1 MKETKNARFRRVA
14 EARVNKI
21 IRMLR
26 LLGNCSG
33 TNTYAYDADAVEQI
47 FTALQIELDQA
58 RKRFSENGRPG
69 RKRFSLSQAPTPD
82 TVSYPHITL
91 PLPDGTHL
99 RAVAYADTTYP
110 AINLYLLRD
119 GEPEEL
125 VCFAEYNS
133 EHSPCHELCIGV
145 YTSDAEDT
153 QYYGPYR
160 PERETEY
167 GKVIDKSQA
176 YEAYRLAWDDIAKL
190 LSDQIKA
197 VLGRRF
203 LLRVWPEDQGYW
215 GARALHGLFSVA
227 NLNRLL
233 DAVQA
238 DAETRMETLPEDS
251 EAVHGFGMTLGSLL
265 LKAALQADWKCEMV
279 EDDALWLIGFVSS
292 ETRPYTVSGLLRTL
306 NSDTLMSAKEIL
318 TYLKDNDSTDRTLSD
333 IRLRYYAA
341 HGNELCWRYP
351 ICDGIHAGAFI
362 LATKDGYLSLPYNS
376 MDEEDYEILVLDDA
390 VFHDPASL
398 TTFLSNWEDFSAD
411 LTDAMREMRRILE
424 GGEEDA

>member
-69 RKRFSLSQAPTPD
+69 RKRFSLSQAPMPD

-133 EHSPCHELCIGV
+133 EHSSCHELCIGV

-153 QYYGPYR
+153 QYYGPYW

-167 GKVIDKSQA
+167 GKGD
-176 YEAYRLAWDDIAKL
+176 
-190 LSDQIKA
+190 
-197 VLGRRF
+197 
-203 LLRVWPEDQGYW
+203 
-215 GARALHGLFSVA
+215 
-227 NLNRLL
+227 
-233 DAVQA
+233 
-238 DAETRMETLPEDS
+238 
-251 EAVHGFGMTLGSLL
+251 
-265 LKAALQADWKCEMV
+265 
-279 EDDALWLIGFVSS
+279 
-292 ETRPYTVSGLLRTL
+292 
-306 NSDTLMSAKEIL
+306 
-318 TYLKDNDSTDRTLSD
+318 
-333 IRLRYYAA
+333 
-341 HGNELCWRYP
+341 
-351 ICDGIHAGAFI
+351 
-362 LATKDGYLSLPYNS
+362 
-376 MDEEDYEILVLDDA
+376 
-390 VFHDPASL
+390 
-398 TTFLSNWEDFSAD
+398 
-411 LTDAMREMRRILE
+411 
-424 GGEEDA
+424 

>member
-1 MKETKNARFRRVA
+1 
-14 EARVNKI
+14 
-21 IRMLR
+21 
-26 LLGNCSG
+26 
-33 TNTYAYDADAVEQI
+33 
-47 FTALQIELDQA
+47 
-58 RKRFSENGRPG
+58 
-69 RKRFSLSQAPTPD
+69 
-82 TVSYPHITL
+82 
-91 PLPDGTHL
+91 
-99 RAVAYADTTYP
+99 
-110 AINLYLLRD
+110 
-119 GEPEEL
+119 
-125 VCFAEYNS
+125 
-133 EHSPCHELCIGV
+133 
-145 YTSDAEDT
+145 
-153 QYYGPYR
+153 
-160 PERETEY
+160 
-167 GKVIDKSQA
+167 
-176 YEAYRLAWDDIAKL
+176 
-190 LSDQIKA
+190 
-197 VLGRRF
+197 
-203 LLRVWPEDQGYW
+203 
-215 GARALHGLFSVA
+215 
-227 NLNRLL
+227 
-233 DAVQA
+233 
-238 DAETRMETLPEDS
+238 METLPEDS

-333 IRLRYYAA
+333 IRRRYYAA

>member
-33 TNTYAYDADAVEQI
+33 TNTYAYDTDAVEQI

-58 RKRFSENGRPG
+58 RKRFSENGRTG
-69 RKRFSLSQAPTPD
+69 RNRFSLSQAPMPD

-91 PLPDGTHL
+91 PLPDEPSLMQIRPIRPSICIYCGMASRRNSYALRNTTRSTAPATSFASASTLPMRRTHS
-99 RAVAYADTTYP
+99 TM
-110 AINLYLLRD
+110 
-119 GEPEEL
+119 G
-125 VCFAEYNS
+125 
-133 EHSPCHELCIGV
+133 HIGRKGKR
-145 YTSDAEDT
+145 SME
-153 QYYGPYR
+153 
-160 PERETEY
+160 
-167 GKVIDKSQA
+167 KVIDKSRA

-227 NLNRLL
+227 DLNRLL

-251 EAVHGFGMTLGSLL
+251 EDVHGFGMTLGSLL

-306 NSDTLMSAKEIL
+306 NPDTLMSAKEIL

-351 ICDGIHAGAFI
+351 ISDGIHAGAFI

-390 VFHDPASL
+390 VFHDLASL
-398 TTFLSNWEDFSAD
+398 TTFLSDWENFSAD
-411 LTDAMREMRRILE
+411 LTDAMREMCRILE
-424 GGEEDA
+424 GGEEDV

>member
-69 RKRFSLSQAPTPD
+69 RKRFSLSQAPMPD

-91 PLPDGTHL
+91 PQPSRMQIRPIRPSICIYCGMASRRNSYALRNTTRSTAPATSFASASTPPMRRTHS
-99 RAVAYADTTYP
+99 TM
-110 AINLYLLRD
+110 
-119 GEPEEL
+119 G
-125 VCFAEYNS
+125 
-133 EHSPCHELCIGV
+133 HIGRKGKQ
-145 YTSDAEDT
+145 SME
-153 QYYGPYR
+153 
-160 PERETEY
+160 
-167 GKVIDKSQA
+167 KVIDKSRA
-176 YEAYRLAWDDIAKL
+176 YETYRLAWDDIAKL

-227 NLNRLL
+227 DLNRLL

-251 EAVHGFGMTLGSLL
+251 EDVHGFGMTLGSLL

-306 NSDTLMSAKEIL
+306 NPDTLMSAKEIL
-318 TYLKDNDSTDRTLSD
+318 AYLKDNDSTDRTLSD

-351 ICDGIHAGAFI
+351 ISDGIHAGAFI
-362 LATKDGYLSLPYNS
+362 LATKDGYMSLPYNS

-398 TTFLSNWEDFSAD
+398 TTFLSDWEDFSAD
-411 LTDAMREMRRILE
+411 LTDAMREMCRILE

>member
-1 MKETKNARFRRVA
+1 MGH
-14 EARVNKI
+14 I
-21 IRMLR
+21 
-26 LLGNCSG
+26 
-33 TNTYAYDADAVEQI
+33 
-47 FTALQIELDQA
+47 
-58 RKRFSENGRPG
+58 G
-69 RKRFSLSQAPTPD
+69 RKGKQSM
-82 TVSYPHITL
+82 
-91 PLPDGTHL
+91 
-99 RAVAYADTTYP
+99 
-110 AINLYLLRD
+110 
-119 GEPEEL
+119 E
-125 VCFAEYNS
+125 
-133 EHSPCHELCIGV
+133 
-145 YTSDAEDT
+145 
-153 QYYGPYR
+153 
-160 PERETEY
+160 
-167 GKVIDKSQA
+167 KVIDKSRA
-176 YEAYRLAWDDIAKL
+176 YEAYRLAWDEIAKL

-215 GARALHGLFSVA
+215 GACALHGLFSVA
-227 NLNRLL
+227 DLNRLL

-251 EAVHGFGMTLGSLL
+251 EDVHGFGMTLGSLL

-279 EDDALWLIGFVSS
+279 EDDALWLIGFVSL

-306 NSDTLMSAKEIL
+306 NPDTLMSAKEIL

-351 ICDGIHAGAFI
+351 ISDGIHAGAFI

-390 VFHDPASL
+390 VFHDLASL
-398 TTFLSNWEDFSAD
+398 TVFLSDWEDFSAD
-411 LTDAMREMRRILE
+411 LTDAMREMCRILE

>member
-58 RKRFSENGRPG
+58 RKRFSENGRTG
-69 RKRFSLSQAPTPD
+69 RKRFSLSQAPMPD

-99 RAVAYADTTYP
+99 RVVAYADTTYP

-160 PERETEY
+160 PERETKY
-167 GKVIDKSQA
+167 GKGD
-176 YEAYRLAWDDIAKL
+176 
-190 LSDQIKA
+190 
-197 VLGRRF
+197 
-203 LLRVWPEDQGYW
+203 
-215 GARALHGLFSVA
+215 
-227 NLNRLL
+227 
-233 DAVQA
+233 
-238 DAETRMETLPEDS
+238 
-251 EAVHGFGMTLGSLL
+251 
-265 LKAALQADWKCEMV
+265 
-279 EDDALWLIGFVSS
+279 
-292 ETRPYTVSGLLRTL
+292 
-306 NSDTLMSAKEIL
+306 
-318 TYLKDNDSTDRTLSD
+318 
-333 IRLRYYAA
+333 
-341 HGNELCWRYP
+341 
-351 ICDGIHAGAFI
+351 
-362 LATKDGYLSLPYNS
+362 
-376 MDEEDYEILVLDDA
+376 
-390 VFHDPASL
+390 
-398 TTFLSNWEDFSAD
+398 
-411 LTDAMREMRRILE
+411 
-424 GGEEDA
+424 

>member
-69 RKRFSLSQAPTPD
+69 RNRFSLSQAPMPD

-91 PLPDGTHL
+91 PLRTAHIFEPSLMQIRPIRPSICIYCGMASRRNSYALRNTTRSTAPATSFASASTPPMRRTHS
-99 RAVAYADTTYP
+99 TM
-110 AINLYLLRD
+110 
-119 GEPEEL
+119 G
-125 VCFAEYNS
+125 
-133 EHSPCHELCIGV
+133 HIGRKGKR
-145 YTSDAEDT
+145 SME
-153 QYYGPYR
+153 
-160 PERETEY
+160 
-167 GKVIDKSQA
+167 KVIDKSQA

-227 NLNRLL
+227 DLNRLL

-251 EAVHGFGMTLGSLL
+251 EDVHGFGMTLGSLL

-292 ETRPYTVSGLLRTL
+292 ETRPYTVSGLLRSL
-306 NSDTLMSAKEIL
+306 NPDTLISAKEVL

-351 ICDGIHAGAFI
+351 ISDGIHAGAFI
-362 LATKDGYLSLPYNS
+362 LATKEGYLSLPYNS

-398 TTFLSNWEDFSAD
+398 TTFLSDWEDFSAD
-411 LTDAMREMRRILE
+411 LTDAMREMCRILE